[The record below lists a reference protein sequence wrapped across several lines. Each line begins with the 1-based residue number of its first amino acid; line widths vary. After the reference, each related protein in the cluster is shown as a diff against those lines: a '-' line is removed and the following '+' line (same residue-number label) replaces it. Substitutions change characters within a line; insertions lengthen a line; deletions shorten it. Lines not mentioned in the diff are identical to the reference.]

1 MLPDASGAFFCI
13 SCSRCQVN
21 KCGFCDLCSSSP
33 RCLNDSE
40 APLHMRVCEYVSLMM
55 EGEKESLYLFYFSPS
70 SLFNLLSFRKFHT
83 EECSSWECAA
93 LVFPVADWLQLSCQ
107 SNRASPE
114 RQCRGTRLPAHYALL
129 SREQRGSHS
138 HNVFCITGNFLKFPV
153 INLANSIFCGLI
165 HLAS

>member
-83 EECSSWECAA
+83 EECCVAPGSVLPLFSPWLTGCSSAVSQTEH
-93 LVFPVADWLQLSCQ
+93 LQKGSAGGPGSRLIMHFCRENREDLTHTMCFVSQVTSSNSQ
-107 SNRASPE
+107 S
-114 RQCRGTRLPAHYALL
+114 
-129 SREQRGSHS
+129 
-138 HNVFCITGNFLKFPV
+138 
-153 INLANSIFCGLI
+153 
-165 HLAS
+165 